1 MGCCFSRYDEDWD
14 PEGPNVYRLSSYD
27 TGDSAATSGFS
38 PSTFAD
44 PYQHSRSEQL
54 PTLGSIHQQGTADII
69 KLKQEHLPLVLYSEE
84 SQKLRS
90 VQFIT
95 PQSILREILAPKQ
108 GFQPLTFS
116 FLVTDNQSK
125 YVETPPREERAETRT
140 RDQEKFETPWA
151 PDPSF
156 PDVKRQPSVSKQPE
170 NDQDFRDDEDF
181 QDKNSNDPF
190 HTGDLRAALPT
201 QPGVEEGGVQNLDEK
216 PAHHHKPTSRRSDTR
231 YGNDTVPRSVDSET
245 GT

>member
-1 MGCCFSRYDEDWD
+1 MSKRPREKK
-14 PEGPNVYRLSSYD
+14 
-27 TGDSAATSGFS
+27 
-38 PSTFAD
+38 
-44 PYQHSRSEQL
+44 EQ
-54 PTLGSIHQQGTADII
+54 
-69 KLKQEHLPLVLYSEE
+69 KQEPGDDEKEL
-84 SQKLRS
+84 K
-90 VQFIT
+90 FIY
-95 PQSILREILAPKQ
+95 LKEWDWEAGLAKVRAKRKQ
-108 GFQPLTFS
+108 RR
-116 FLVTDNQSK
+116 
-125 YVETPPREERAETRT
+125 VEQTAKEAAK

-231 YGNDTVPRSVDSET
+231 YGNDTVPRSGKSSSAAGGHRHQGKDEDRATKERPGKDRTSEKKRRH
-245 GT
+245 G